1 MSNNSAIT
9 AINSNIVARFN
20 IPKLPPSQAEQTF
33 VNGVLQPVGIFE
45 GRNPLDLVSYLW
57 DLVTFFNN
65 VSSRSLGN
73 NQAWCLLT
81 PIKKG
86 SNAFSIEPSQLQSG
100 LAQLLTPDSEMQL
113 AIIKTP
119 FDKNISISLQ
129 NAANIGPALAAPQ
142 RKNINLKAVDFTDT
156 LTGNALGSNVVDY
169 ILGTSS
175 ALQQILD
182 NPVTS
187 VVGNAVFG
195 SFAFLDNLQVIQYKD
210 RGRDFGNLS
219 LGSASNVSAIGSI
232 GNFSTSN
239 NEETESSKF
248 PIFALLAGASLLY
261 GSPLLAVPFGL
272 LAIKGQKND

>member
-1 MSNNSAIT
+1 MSNSSAIA
-9 AINSNIVARFN
+9 AINSNVVARFN

-73 NQAWCLLT
+73 KQAWCLLT

-86 SNAFSIEPSQLQSG
+86 SNAFTIEPSLLQSG
-100 LAQLLTPDSEMQL
+100 LSELLTPQGEMQL

-129 NAANIGPALAAPQ
+129 NGANFSPSLSAPQ
-142 RKNINLKAVDFTDT
+142 RKNINLKAVDFTDY
-156 LTGNALGSNVVDY
+156 LTGNALGSNVVDF
-169 ILGTSS
+169 ILGTTS

-187 VVGNAVFG
+187 AVGNAVFG
-195 SFAFLDNLQVIQYKD
+195 SFAFLDNLQIIQYED
-210 RGRDFGNLS
+210 RGRNFGNLS
-219 LGSASNVSAIGSI
+219 LDSVSNVSAIGPI
-232 GNFSTSN
+232 GFSTSN
-239 NEETESSKF
+239 NENTKSNKF
-248 PIFALLAGASLLY
+248 PVFALLAGASLLY
-261 GSPLLAVPFGL
+261 GSPLLALPFGL